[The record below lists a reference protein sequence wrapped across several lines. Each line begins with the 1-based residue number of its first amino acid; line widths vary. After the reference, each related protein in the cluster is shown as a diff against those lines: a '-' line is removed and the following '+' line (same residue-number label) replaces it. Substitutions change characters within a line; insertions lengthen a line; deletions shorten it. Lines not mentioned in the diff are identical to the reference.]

1 MLDAIDRRLRRAQCF
16 HDGRVL
22 YLTTTD
28 STDDELVRF
37 FETRGWEYLRGD
49 VDDVFSR
56 FRKACSERGPESFFR
71 VCADNPFLDPT
82 LMDQLA
88 KAYWSAPADYTS
100 FADPRGTPVIR
111 THYGVFAEL
120 IRAQTFMD
128 LDPESIDPATRQHV
142 TPVFYE
148 NPERFK
154 LLLIPMPEHL
164 VNERMRLTVD
174 TEGDL
179 EIVKEIIAQVG
190 LDAKIEDVYQ
200 YVERSPEMMAAMA
213 REKTNNKKT

>member
-88 KAYWSAPADYTS
+88 KAYRVAGKEIPFDSRIASW
-100 FADPRGTPVIR
+100 
-111 THYGVFAEL
+111 
-120 IRAQTFMD
+120 
-128 LDPESIDPATRQHV
+128 ATRGMV
-142 TPVFYE
+142 TEPVFG
-148 NPERFK
+148 NP
-154 LLLIPMPEHL
+154 PS
-164 VNERMRLTVD
+164 VC
-174 TEGDL
+174 
-179 EIVKEIIAQVG
+179 
-190 LDAKIEDVYQ
+190 
-200 YVERSPEMMAAMA
+200 SPEG
-213 REKTNNKKT
+213 